1 MQTDVTTLN
10 GVNTGVIGAADVSFK
25 ASSDKVK
32 IRVTSSGDVM
42 TVVADCAEPT
52 TFSLFSMTADMK
64 YPDDCRVF
72 VNGFQSWTD
81 SIEYPKNTKQYAPAP
96 LMRKFIYGKMA
107 KKIGFSVSGDY
118 NIYRA
123 PHAVGRFYG
132 FSYGYVRTGDKIT
145 VYGSLDDST
154 GYTVFDFD
162 AANGKL
168 TIAVDLA
175 GRQFAAGE
183 NVIAKIARVQGGY
196 DEAFD
201 KYFALTGI
209 KCRPC
214 PLKKGYTTW
223 YNYYANIDA
232 SIIERDLNA
241 LADCGCN
248 ADVFQIDDGYQRAVG
263 DWLTL
268 KSGFYSVLNDVRTD
282 ISKEQNKEP
291 VLLDPKDGMKPIA
304 DMIHEKGMLAGLWL
318 APFAV
323 SPLSEVFKEH
333 KNWLISDE
341 KGNPLRAGNNWGGF
355 YALNI
360 YNEEVRAHLK
370 NVFDTVLNTWGFD
383 LVKLDFL
390 YAAAFEPLNGNCR
403 AKVMYDAMD
412 LLRECVGDKLI
423 LGCGVP
429 LMPAFGKVDYCRI
442 GADISLKWRK
452 NHYDLRE
459 GVSTSH
465 AIANSAFRRHLDGR
479 AFGNDPDVFLLR
491 NGNLDMTF
499 KQKTALAEINKLFG
513 SVLFTSDNVAD
524 YNDLQIATLKH
535 VFDGKRAK
543 IKEVTYS
550 EKHVLSVRYD
560 YGDGE
565 KLLEI
570 ALYDGA
576 INKDGEHFDL
586 TKKLS
591 LSDLLIDKST
601 EGQQKRED
609 KAAKKAEKKANK

>member
-1 MQTDVTTLN
+1 MKTNVTTLN
-10 GVNTGVIGAADVSFK
+10 AVDTGILGAADVNYC

-32 IRVTSSGDVM
+32 IRVTCSGDVM
-42 TVVADCAEPT
+42 TVFADCAEQM
-52 TFSLFSMTADMK
+52 TFSLFSLTAAMK
-64 YPDDCRVF
+64 YADDCRIF

-96 LMRKFIYGKMA
+96 LMRKFAYGKLA
-107 KKIGFSVSGDY
+107 KKIGLSVSGDY
-118 NIYRA
+118 DIYKA
-123 PHAVGRFYG
+123 QHSVGRFYG

-145 VYGSLDDST
+145 VLGSLDDST
-154 GYTVFDFD
+154 GYTIFDFD

-168 TIAVDLA
+168 TVTVDLK
-175 GRQFAAGE
+175 GRQFSAGE
-183 NVIAKIARVQGGY
+183 NVIAKIAKVQGGY

-201 KYFALTGI
+201 KYFALTGVR
-209 KCRPC
+209 CRPC

-223 YNYYANIDA
+223 YNYYTNIDA
-232 SIIERDLNA
+232 SIIERDLDA
-241 LADCGCN
+241 LADCGCET
-248 ADVFQIDDGYQRAVG
+248 DVFQIDDGYQRAIG
-263 DWLTL
+263 DWLTV
-268 KSGFYSVLNDVRTD
+268 KSDFYTVLNDVRTD
-282 ISKEQNKEP
+282 KSKETKTEP
-291 VLLDPKDGMKPIA
+291 VILDVKDGMRPIA
-304 DMIHEKGMLAGLWL
+304 DMIHKKDMLAGLWL

-333 KNWLISDE
+333 KDWLIVDE
-341 KGNPLRAGNNWGGF
+341 KGVPRRAGNNWGGF

-360 YNEEVRAHLK
+360 YNEEVRAYIK
-370 NVFDTVLNTWGFD
+370 KVFDTVLNEWGFD

-390 YAAAFEPLNGNCR
+390 YAAAIEPLNGNCR

-442 GADISLKWRK
+442 GADISLKWYK
-452 NHYDLRE
+452 NNYDIRE

-465 AIANSAFRRHLDGR
+465 AVANSAFRRHLDGR

-491 NGNLDMTF
+491 NGNLNMTF

-513 SVLFTSDNVAD
+513 SVLFTSDNVDD
-524 YNDLQIATLKH
+524 YNDLQIAELRH
-535 VFDGKRAK
+535 VFDGRRAK
-543 IKEVTYS
+543 IIDVSFS

-591 LSDLLIDKST
+591 LSDLFIDKSV
-601 EGQQKRED
+601 EAQQKRED
-609 KAAKKAEKKANK
+609 KAAKKSEKHKK

>member
-10 GVNTGVIGAADVSFK
+10 AVNTGVIGAADVIYK

-32 IRVTSSGDVM
+32 ISVTSSGDVM
-42 TVVADCAEPT
+42 TVVANCAEPT

-81 SIEYPKNTKQYAPAP
+81 SIEYPKDAKQYAPAP
-96 LMRKFIYGKMA
+96 LMRKFIYGNLA
-107 KKIGFSVSGDY
+107 KKTGFSVSGDY
-118 NIYRA
+118 NIYKA
-123 PHAVGRFYG
+123 PHTAGRFYG

-168 TIAVDLA
+168 TISVDLE
-175 GRQFAAGE
+175 GRQLDAGE
-183 NVIAKIARVQGGY
+183 NVIARIARVSGGY

-201 KYFALTGI
+201 RYFALTGV

-223 YNYYANIDA
+223 YNYYADIDA

-241 LADCGCN
+241 LAGCGCN

-268 KSGFYSVLNDVRTD
+268 KSGFYTVLNDVRTD
-282 ISKEQNKEP
+282 QSKEQNKEP
-291 VLLDPKDGMKPIA
+291 VLLDSKDGMKPIA

-323 SPLSEVFKEH
+323 SPLSEVYKEH
-333 KNWLISDE
+333 KDWLIVDE
-341 KGNPLRAGNNWGGF
+341 KGVPLRAGNNWGGF
-355 YALNI
+355 CALNI

-390 YAAAFEPLNGNCR
+390 YAAAFKPLNGNCR

-442 GADISLKWRK
+442 GADISLKWQK
-452 NHYDLRE
+452 NNYDIRE

-491 NGNLDMTF
+491 NGNLNMTF

-524 YNDLQIATLKH
+524 YNDLQMKELRY
-535 VFDGKRAK
+535 VFDGRRAE
-543 IKEVTYS
+543 IIDVTFS

-560 YGDGE
+560 YGEGE

-609 KAAKKAEKKANK
+609 KAAKKAEKKADK

>member
-10 GVNTGVIGAADVSFK
+10 EVNTGVIGAADVRFK

-32 IRVTSSGDVM
+32 IRVTSAGDVM

-52 TFSLFSMTADMK
+52 AFSLFSMTADVK

-81 SIEYPKNTKQYAPAP
+81 SIEYPKNAKQYAPAP
-96 LMRKFIYGKMA
+96 LMRKFIYGKIA
-107 KKIGFSVSGDY
+107 KKTGLSVSGDY

-123 PHAVGRFYG
+123 PHSAGRFYG
-132 FSYGYVRTGDKIT
+132 FSYGYVRTGDNIT

-154 GYTVFDFD
+154 GYTIFDFD
-162 AANGKL
+162 AADGKL
-168 TIAVDLA
+168 TISVDLE
-175 GRQFAAGE
+175 GRRFAAGE

-223 YNYYANIDA
+223 YNYYADIDA

-241 LADCGCN
+241 LADCGCKT
-248 ADVFQIDDGYQRAVG
+248 DVFQIDDGYQRTVG

-268 KSGFYSVLNDVRTD
+268 KSGFYSVLNDVRAD

-291 VLLDPKDGMKPIA
+291 VLLDPKDGMKPVA

-323 SPLSEVFKEH
+323 TPSSEIFKEH
-333 KNWLISDE
+333 KDWLIADE
-341 KGNPLRAGNNWGGF
+341 KGNPRRAGNNWGGF

-390 YAAAFEPLNGNCR
+390 YAAAFEPQNGNCR

-452 NHYDLRE
+452 THYDIRE

-524 YNDLQIATLKH
+524 YNDLQTAELKH

-543 IKEVTYS
+543 INDVTYS

-576 INKDGEHFDL
+576 INKDGERFDL

-591 LSDLLIDKST
+591 LSDLFIDKSA